1 MGDQQRPEP
10 SVGSLLLLGNLVQG
24 PLKSLTACLR
34 CIATYGIIQTSRI
47 AKDSSS
53 QRYVG
58 RPWFSPTS
66 PTDGLGKGGWNI
78 ASRYATVP
86 TLKPSFDSE

>member
-1 MGDQQRPEP
+1 MMIWSFIANLSSDSLP
-10 SVGSLLLLGNLVQG
+10 SSLEQSAECNTTFM
-24 PLKSLTACLR
+24 SM